1 MNSTQSSSASTDG
14 STSSTSLHS
23 GAGELIE
30 VVSDVTQSDKI
41 STVKDEIL
49 ENLQSSP
56 KMSSDE
62 LENDQD
68 CVTSETKRMK
78 SELDQSAEVLLKH
91 TDTDSDDFLE
101 WSDDET
107 SCESDSS
114 DDEASS
120 GADFCYDEASCEADS
135 SDDGSLCGE
144 LSENILTNLK
154 FQLDPV
160 LFHGMLK

>member
-1 MNSTQSSSASTDG
+1 MNSTQSASTDA

-30 VVSDVTQSDKI
+30 VESDVTQSDKI

-78 SELDQSAEVLLKH
+78 SELDQSAEVLLEH

-101 WSDDET
+101 WSDDEA

-114 DDEASS
+114 DDETSS
-120 GADFCYDEASCEADS
+120 GLDFYYDEADS

-160 LFHGMLK
+160 LFHGILK